1 MKWIT
6 TLFLSL
12 SSIVTLAQG
21 YNYKFKIEGLKDTT
35 IYMANYYG
43 GKQYYNDT
51 AEVNSK
57 GEFAFTGNKPKEGG
71 IYTIIMPDKSGY
83 MEIIINNESSFTI
96 ETKKSDLVGSA
107 KITGS
112 KENKAFYDY
121 LRFVTSTSTKGR
133 ELDAKIKATENK
145 KDKTELQDELDQ
157 LQQEGNDFRVN
168 FIEEN
173 KDLFA
178 AKVLSTSKD
187 PEVPEA
193 PKAADGSIDSNF
205 QYVYFK
211 KHYFDNVDFKDPKLL
226 RTPILHKKIDYYLK
240 KLTPQIPDSIC
251 ASIEHMATLAGDTG
265 IIFKYI
271 IQYSTTEY
279 EKSKIMG
286 MDAVFVCVAD
296 KYYSKGKTPWVD
308 STQLNDI
315 LENYNVRK
323 NLILG
328 HYAEDIVLLDTAET
342 WHSLYDVNA
351 EFTVLVFWD
360 PNCGHCKK
368 ELPKLQKEYLKW
380 QEAGKDI
387 EVFGVSTEFENGD
400 LKKFI
405 DKNHLTFINVSDN
418 PEVNE
423 NAWKYISKGET
434 TLNSLNFRDYWDIFS
449 TPQFYVLDKNKK
461 IIAKRLTADQVEG
474 FVDEYKKRNS
484 Q

>member
-6 TLFLSL
+6 TLFLSI
-12 SSIVTLAQG
+12 STIAVWAQG
-21 YNYKFKIEGLKDTT
+21 YNYKFKIEGIKDTT

-57 GEFAFTGNKPKEGG
+57 GEFAFTGENEKPGG

-83 MEIIINNESSFTI
+83 MEVVINGEKSFTI
-96 ETKKSDLVGSA
+96 ETKKNDLVGSA

-112 KENKAFYDY
+112 KENKAFYEY
-121 LRFVTSTSTKGR
+121 LKYVTESSTIGRDLDTK
-133 ELDAKIKATENK
+133 LKATDDKKVKEKLREELNKLQAEGTAYRENFVK
-145 KDKTELQDELDQ
+145 
-157 LQQEGNDFRVN
+157 
-168 FIEEN
+168 EN
-173 KDLFA
+173 SDLFA
-178 AKVLSTSKD
+178 AKILSTSRD

-193 PKAADGSIDSNF
+193 PKLEDGSVDSNF

-211 KHYFDNVDFKDPKLL
+211 EHYFDNVDFRDPRLL

-240 KLTPQIPDSIC
+240 KLTPQIPDSVC
-251 ASIEHMATLAGDTG
+251 AAIEHMATLAGDTG
-265 IIFKYI
+265 LIFKYI
-271 IQYSTTEY
+271 VQYSTTEY

-286 MDAVFVCVAD
+286 MDAVFICMAD
-296 KYYSKGKTPWVD
+296 KYYSKGKATWVD

-315 LENYNVRK
+315 LENFNVRK

-328 HYAEDIVLLDTAET
+328 AYAEDITLLDTADNWT
-342 WHSLYDVNA
+342 SLYDVDA
-351 EFTVLVFWD
+351 SYTVLVFWD

-400 LKKFI
+400 LVKFI
-405 DKNHLTFINVSDN
+405 KKNNLTFVNVSDN

-423 NAWKYISKGET
+423 NAWKYITKGET
-434 TLNSLNFRDYWDIFS
+434 TLNSLNFRDYWDIYS
-449 TPQFYVLDKNKK
+449 TPQFYLLDKNKK
-461 IIAKRLTADQVEG
+461 IIAKRLTADQIEG
-474 FVDEYKKRNS
+474 FVEEYEKRNP
-484 Q
+484 